1 MPRLRGII
9 RSLTSLCS
17 TLRTESLGHVVNA
30 VQPIPLG
37 KQDGGDG
44 HLVDTE
50 SAVAA
55 FAVEVHVLVVV
66 VLMTVVAVA

>member
-1 MPRLRGII
+1 M
-9 RSLTSLCS
+9 
-17 TLRTESLGHVVNA
+17 RTESLGHVVNA
-30 VQPIPLG
+30 VQPISLG
-37 KQDGGDG
+37 KQDGGYG
-44 HLVDTE
+44 YLVNTE